1 MRSIAKLPV
10 LLLAVTLAAVGCA
23 VTFGPG
29 DYTGE
34 PVDAAVPDAASQP
47 DVTSDAP
54 IDVPDGALPVAGRR
68 LLLIAGEK
76 DGSDIAANDVWT
88 APIDEKGDVG
98 AFEYLQPAP
107 FRGAAVT
114 ANVASGRLF
123 VASRALGRSVEHV
136 AIDGGVLT
144 SGWTG
149 QAVGAPMFAGY
160 SQIFAGSSLLALG
173 GAGDVDDGLGGT
185 ILVWDD
191 TIHITPFDGTS
202 FDGLNAS
209 STRLPVGIRDA
220 AVIAYKEFVYVIGG
234 TGAASDQRSKVYVA
248 RIDPTAGVGAFVET
262 TRVVNPTTN
271 QPHTPF
277 VPMICAGEG
286 RLFIAGGSGSDIVL
300 SSTID
305 ETSGALGPWKAATK
319 LPGALRGAGCAI
331 WDATIHLI
339 GGIGAT
345 SRTDRIIRARFEK
358 DGTLGEWEL
367 TSGEKL
373 PAPRSSIIAVTF

>member
-1 MRSIAKLPV
+1 
-10 LLLAVTLAAVGCA
+10 
-23 VTFGPG
+23 
-29 DYTGE
+29 
-34 PVDAAVPDAASQP
+34 
-47 DVTSDAP
+47 
-54 IDVPDGALPVAGRR
+54 
-68 LLLIAGEK
+68 
-76 DGSDIAANDVWT
+76 
-88 APIDEKGDVG
+88 
-98 AFEYLQPAP
+98 
-107 FRGAAVT
+107 
-114 ANVASGRLF
+114 
-123 VASRALGRSVEHV
+123 
-136 AIDGGVLT
+136 
-144 SGWTG
+144 
-149 QAVGAPMFAGY
+149 
-160 SQIFAGSSLLALG
+160 
-173 GAGDVDDGLGGT
+173 
-185 ILVWDD
+185 
-191 TIHITPFDGTS
+191 
-202 FDGLNAS
+202 
-209 STRLPVGIRDA
+209 VGIRDA